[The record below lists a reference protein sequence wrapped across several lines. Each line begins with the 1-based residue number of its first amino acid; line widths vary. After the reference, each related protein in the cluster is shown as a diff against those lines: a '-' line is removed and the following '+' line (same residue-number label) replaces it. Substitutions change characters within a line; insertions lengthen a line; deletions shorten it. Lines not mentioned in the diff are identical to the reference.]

1 MTLLQE
7 NIQGY
12 ADAKIPLEGVW
23 LDIPYMDGFADF
35 SVNETAF
42 PGLAE
47 YTNELK
53 KQNKRMI
60 VIVDA
65 GISADDPD
73 NKYFTDA
80 LSKNALIRSSIDVS
94 EETFGG
100 VLVSHVWP
108 NKTVFLDFFSDDAAD
123 IWNQGLKDLYE
134 KVPYDGLWLDMNEAT
149 SFCNGECP

>member
-1 MTLLQE
+1 
-7 NIQGY
+7 
-12 ADAKIPLEGVW
+12 
-23 LDIPYMDGFADF
+23 
-35 SVNETAF
+35 
-42 PGLAE
+42 
-47 YTNELK
+47 
-53 KQNKRMI
+53 MI
-60 VIVDA
+60 VIIDA